1 MKLRNMKIQ
10 NQNNKYMDKNVN
22 SKKVVTTK
30 IERLLTSSWSIGAII
45 TAVSAWTAGILYV

>member
-45 TAVSAWTAGILYV
+45 TAISAWTAGILYV